1 MLSPPPSLSTKF
13 APLLSHSSHSIR
25 CVDKL
30 FQVTTGT
37 GGPHSLPLPRSAAR
51 SAAKKKATTGPFSK
65 LEKSQEE
72 QVKVWFF
79 GEDGHVFTPPCF
91 GFLLKIEGESN
102 HKSLTGHGRCSHQR
116 SAALERSH
124 AGRREG
130 ARCLQPAEPR
140 AGAGWHWTWLDMI
153 RLALNINPR
162 GPSTDINHQVLTG
175 TLW

>member
-1 MLSPPPSLSTKF
+1 MVLSPPPALSTKF

-25 CVDKL
+25 CVDQL
-30 FQVTTGT
+30 FQVTTGI

-79 GEDGHVFTPPCF
+79 WGRMAMCSHP
-91 GFLLKIEGESN
+91 LLRIFFMKIEGESK

-140 AGAGWHWTWLDMI
+140 AGAGWHWTWFFSPPVWTWWFD
-153 RLALNINPR
+153 
-162 GPSTDINHQVLTG
+162 
-175 TLW
+175 